1 MDINTGVLLLVA
13 VMNAA
18 TLYFTRQTE
27 KNTNSMKDA
36 LVKSTSIAA
45 HAAGRD
51 EMRAEAEAE
60 AAVVAKGVTQGIAT
74 LAAGDAKVAE
84 GVKQGKNLP

>member
-1 MDINTGVLLLVA
+1 MDVNTGVLLLVA
-13 VMNAA
+13 VLNIA

-36 LVKSTSIAA
+36 LVASTGVAA

-51 EMRAEAEAE
+51 EMRAESEAT
-60 AAVVAKGVTQGIAT
+60 AAAVAKGVTQGQ
-74 LAAGDAKVAE
+74 E
-84 GVKQGKNLP
+84 LPRK